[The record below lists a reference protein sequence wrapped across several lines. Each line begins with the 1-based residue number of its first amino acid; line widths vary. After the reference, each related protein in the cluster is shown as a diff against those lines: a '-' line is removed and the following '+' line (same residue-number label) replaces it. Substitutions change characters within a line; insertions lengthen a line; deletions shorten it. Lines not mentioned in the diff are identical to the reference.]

1 MGPFAGAVRMRPPSF
16 SVRWLGGLLG
26 AALALGAVAPSW
38 PGIVGEIH
46 GRLET
51 LPAAPALQWSLT
63 VMPGE
68 NGLPKLAVRAEGE
81 GTLMEAEIGLLPAAP
96 DALRWRL
103 KTVELDLARWSEAL
117 ATQWPPLAGATLGG
131 RVSVSGEG
139 EWRDGR
145 LSGRTLVRLSEGRV
159 DVPAKKFTLEGLE
172 LAVQIDDL
180 AARCTAPAQV
190 FTLRGGHYDVVTL
203 GAGRV
208 VFALDG
214 DKVQV
219 AEAVLEALGGR
230 LILAPFTVGLAN
242 PDITVAAR
250 AEQID
255 VTLLLPLLPPILAEA
270 HGRLDG
276 ELAFHRDASG
286 GIQIASGRLAL
297 RPEATA
303 ELRLLPSPGF
313 LTGSLPP
320 KVLQYYPGLI
330 KIETGEMPMRAD
342 RLEVHL
348 TPTGDAEGHSATVHL
363 EGGPVD
369 PALRAPLVFDLNV
382 NGSLEAVA
390 PLLMKFGADSKLRVG
405 GAK

>member
-1 MGPFAGAVRMRPPSF
+1 MRPLSF
-16 SVRWLGGLLG
+16 PLRWLCGLLG
-26 AALALGAVAPSW
+26 AALGLGAESPSW

-68 NGLPKLAVRAEGE
+68 NGLPKLALRAEGE
-81 GTLMEAEIGLLPAAP
+81 GTLVEAELELLPAAP

-103 KTVELDLARWSEAL
+103 KTVELDLARWSGAL
-117 ATQWPPLAGATLGG
+117 AAQWPALAGATLSG
-131 RVSVSGEG
+131 RVLVSGEG
-139 EWRDGR
+139 EWREGR
-145 LSGRTLVRLSEGRV
+145 LTGQVLVRLSEGRV
-159 DVPAKKFTLEGLE
+159 DVPAKKFALEGLE

-180 AARCTAPAQV
+180 AARRTAPAQV
-190 FTLRGGHYDVVTL
+190 FTLRGGHYDVITL
-203 GAGRV
+203 GAARV
-208 VFALDG
+208 VFAVDG

-230 LILAPFTVGLAN
+230 LILAPFAVGLAN

-276 ELAFHRDASG
+276 ELAFHRDANG
-286 GIQIASGRLAL
+286 GLQIAFARLAL
-297 RPEATA
+297 RPETTA
-303 ELRLLPSPGF
+303 DLRLLPSPGL

-320 KVLQYYPGLI
+320 TVLKYYPGLI

-342 RLEVHL
+342 RLEVHI
-348 TPTGDAEGHSATVHL
+348 TPSGDTEGHSATVHL

-369 PALRAPLVFDLNV
+369 PSLHTPLVFDLNV

-390 PLLMKFGADSKLRVG
+390 PLLMKLGADTRLNVG
-405 GAK
+405 GAH